1 MRSPDPDPPQ
11 KGTQMRERERDR
23 DSERETLVRTDNL
36 TQAFFSFGV
45 VAPSI
50 LENAVYDVA
59 TTMAF
64 SIVTQSRGQRPPN
77 PNEGEKS
84 IGDGRLNAVSPLID
98 M

>member
-1 MRSPDPDPPQ
+1 
-11 KGTQMRERERDR
+11 MREGERDR
-23 DSERETLVRTDNL
+23 DSERETLVGTDNL

-59 TTMAF
+59 TSRAF
-64 SIVTQSRGQRPPN
+64 SIVPQSWGKRSK
-77 PNEGEKS
+77 PNEREKS
-84 IGDGRLNAVSPLID
+84 NGDGRFNAFSHLIG